1 MNINMNMKKFALLLV
16 VLSGTGVV
24 STVAASGLDEAF
36 ALYKGSENLT
46 FDANRGKELWF
57 TKHPGEDGK
66 ERDCT
71 TCHGKDLTK
80 GGKHAKTGKPI
91 DPMAPSVNKE
101 RFTELKKIEKWF
113 KRNCKWTVGR
123 ECTNQEKGDLLTYLS
138 HL

>member
-1 MNINMNMKKFALLLV
+1 MKTSKYLILLAMLV
-16 VLSGTGVV
+16 VVPV
-24 STVAASGLDEAF
+24 YAASALDEAF
-36 ALYKGSENLT
+36 TKYKGSENLT
-46 FDANRGKELWF
+46 FDAQRGKELWVKQY
-57 TKHPGEDGK
+57 TGDDGK
-66 ERDCT
+66 ERDCQ

-80 GGKHAKTGKPI
+80 GGKHVKTGKPI

-138 HL
+138 KL